1 MVGNASPWINMA
13 VLLCGAL
20 ENQLYL
26 KIKSSI
32 VVVMVLHQQWL
43 KHWLFISTIII
54 AAIFYKLN
62 GIGVVK
68 KEYQQHYKED

>member
-13 VLLCGAL
+13 VLKKLNCGAL

-43 KHWLFISTIII
+43 KH
-54 AAIFYKLN
+54 
-62 GIGVVK
+62 
-68 KEYQQHYKED
+68 